1 MMNVL
6 VIGNMNDK
14 DINDLKLE
22 GCSVTVKFNAV
33 SGLNL
38 LKKNKYDVVAI
49 NREQDEWLSLR
60 EIIHKVESQNVKY
73 TIF

>member
-1 MMNVL
+1 MNVL
-6 VIGNMNDK
+6 VLGKMSDK

-22 GCSVTVKFNAV
+22 GCSVTVEFDVV
-33 SGLNL
+33 SGLNR

-60 EIIHKVESQNVKY
+60 EIIHNVEKLNVKY